1 MKLPYFECPIPSAIH
16 PGAAHADAQSVAWMR
31 RFSLCLNDTER
42 DRMARSGCGELAA
55 RIVPDATPQT
65 LQILSD
71 FFIWNVS
78 FDDEYCD
85 EGPLSRQPGRLAGV
99 LAMIHRAIETPEDSA
114 QVDDRYAAAMC
125 DIRRRLDA
133 HATADQM
140 AQWLAAMRGWF
151 FAEVWKAGNVASGH
165 VPSLNQYGLLRLY
178 SGGGLAFPTL
188 AAIAE
193 GYAVPTDLLED
204 RRVRALAEMALTLAT
219 WSADIVS
226 YEKEVARE
234 QGGHN
239 LISVI
244 QHGSQCSPAAAGARA
259 VAMYMEIMQ
268 LFLALRSELIAAGSS
283 PALQRHVQSLGR
295 IVRATF
301 DWCHGSERYVQDGVP
316 DEAGP
321 EGAPAPKVTSTASAI
336 PCIAWWWTHDPAAQ
350 EARRGT
356 PAQHVSGQGER
367 ARAGALP

>member
-244 QHGSQCSPAAAGARA
+244 QHGSRMLARGG
-259 VAMYMEIMQ
+259 
-268 LFLALRSELIAAGSS
+268 RRTGR
-283 PALQRHVQSLGR
+283 RHV
-295 IVRATF
+295 
-301 DWCHGSERYVQDGVP
+301 HGD
-316 DEAGP
+316 
-321 EGAPAPKVTSTASAI
+321 
-336 PCIAWWWTHDPAAQ
+336 H
-350 EARRGT
+350 
-356 PAQHVSGQGER
+356 
-367 ARAGALP
+367 GALPGPARRAHRRRHLARAATPCAKPGPHRQGHVRLVPRLRALRAGRRARRSRAAGRPCAEGGIHCVRHPVHRLVVDARPRGARSPPGHAGPARRRPG